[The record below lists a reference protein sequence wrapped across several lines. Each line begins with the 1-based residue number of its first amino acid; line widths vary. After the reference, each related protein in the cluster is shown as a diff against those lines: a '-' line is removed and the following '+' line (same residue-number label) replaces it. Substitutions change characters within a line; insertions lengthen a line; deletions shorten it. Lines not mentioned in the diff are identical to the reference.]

1 MSRSELAT
9 DKALLPEGT
18 PVPGEELLFLPLGGS
33 GEIGMNLNLYG
44 SEGEW
49 IIVDLG
55 VTFGDDTMPWVDI
68 ITPDPAFI
76 EDKRERLAGIV
87 LTHAH
92 EDHIGAVPYLWR
104 RLRCPIYATS
114 FTASI
119 LRRKLRETGLEKE
132 AVITEIPLS
141 GSFMAGPFTID
152 LITLTHSIPE
162 PNAVVIRS
170 AHGTVLHTGDWKLD
184 PDPLVGEVTNEAA
197 LRELGEDGVL
207 AMVCDS
213 TNVFTEGAS
222 GSEGDL
228 RESLDELVGRYESGR
243 VAVGCFASNIARL
256 KTLALVAAD
265 NGRHAAL
272 IGRSLWSFYES
283 AKENGYLTDIPEF
296 LTEYDVDRLPRE
308 KVLLIC
314 TGSQGEPRAA
324 FARIASGNHPRVELE
339 KGDVAIFSS
348 RIIPGNEKS
357 IARLQNRLVALGVEV
372 VTEKDHFIH
381 VSGHPGRDELTQMYQ
396 WVNPQV
402 VVPVHGETRHL
413 HEQAKLARSCQIPQA
428 VEIENGLVLRL
439 APGDAEVVGRVH
451 SGRLTLDGNRMVPLN
466 SSMMATRKRMMFN
479 GSLAVSVVIGDDGEL
494 LSDPVISGPGHFAT
508 EGEEREEAF
517 LARLRAAATVAVET
531 LSRSSSR
538 DDAEVAEVV
547 RCAVRKAFFLERTQR
562 PVTQVHVVRI

>member
-1 MSRSELAT
+1 MSRSELET
-9 DKALLPEGT
+9 DEVLLPEGT

-49 IIVDLG
+49 IIIDLG

-228 RESLDELVGRYESGR
+228 RKSLNELVGCYASGR

-256 KTLALVAAD
+256 ETLALVAAD

-272 IGRSLWSFYES
+272 IGRSLWSFYDS

-296 LTEYDVDRLPRE
+296 LTEYDVGRLPRE

-314 TGSQGEPRAA
+314 TGSQGESRAA

-466 SSMMATRKRMMFN
+466 SSMMTTRKRMMFN

-538 DDAEVAEVV
+538 DDAEVAEAV

>member
-1 MSRSELAT
+1 
-9 DKALLPEGT
+9 
-18 PVPGEELLFLPLGGS
+18 
-33 GEIGMNLNLYG
+33 MNLNLYG

-76 EDKRERLAGIV
+76 EGKRERLAGIV

-228 RESLDELVGRYESGR
+228 R
-243 VAVGCFASNIARL
+243 
-256 KTLALVAAD
+256 
-265 NGRHAAL
+265 
-272 IGRSLWSFYES
+272 
-283 AKENGYLTDIPEF
+283 
-296 LTEYDVDRLPRE
+296 
-308 KVLLIC
+308 
-314 TGSQGEPRAA
+314 
-324 FARIASGNHPRVELE
+324 
-339 KGDVAIFSS
+339 
-348 RIIPGNEKS
+348 
-357 IARLQNRLVALGVEV
+357 
-372 VTEKDHFIH
+372 
-381 VSGHPGRDELTQMYQ
+381 
-396 WVNPQV
+396 
-402 VVPVHGETRHL
+402 
-413 HEQAKLARSCQIPQA
+413 
-428 VEIENGLVLRL
+428 
-439 APGDAEVVGRVH
+439 
-451 SGRLTLDGNRMVPLN
+451 
-466 SSMMATRKRMMFN
+466 
-479 GSLAVSVVIGDDGEL
+479 
-494 LSDPVISGPGHFAT
+494 
-508 EGEEREEAF
+508 
-517 LARLRAAATVAVET
+517 
-531 LSRSSSR
+531 
-538 DDAEVAEVV
+538 
-547 RCAVRKAFFLERTQR
+547 
-562 PVTQVHVVRI
+562 